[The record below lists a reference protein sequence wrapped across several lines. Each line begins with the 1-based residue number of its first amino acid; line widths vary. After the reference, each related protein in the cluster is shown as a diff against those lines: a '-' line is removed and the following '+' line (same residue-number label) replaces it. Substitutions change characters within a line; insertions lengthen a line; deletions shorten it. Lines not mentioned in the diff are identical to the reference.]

1 MKILITGSK
10 GQLAKEILSQA
21 EIRKDEVLAYD
32 RAGLDISDFK
42 AVSLVVADAAPGVII
57 NCAAM
62 NDVDGAE
69 SNWEDAFVTNGIGV
83 KNLAIASESAGA
95 VLVHFSTD
103 YVFNGRSARPYTI
116 ADLPDPVSSY
126 GQSKLMGE
134 ELLAKHSKNYYLIR
148 TSWVF
153 GTGVNSFPSKLLGW
167 ASDNMELRIV
177 DDQVASPTY
186 AADLAEATLKLIDTG
201 NLGLYHVTNAGQCSR
216 YEWAAYILKI
226 RGWDGVLKP
235 AKSSEFQLPAERPA
249 YSVLDNF
256 PLARTIGAEMPLWK
270 DATDRFL
277 KVMA

>member
-1 MKILITGSK
+1 MKILLTGSK
-10 GQLAKEILSQA
+10 GQLAKEILVQA
-21 EIRKDEVLAYD
+21 EIRKDEVMAYD

-42 AVSLVVADAAPGVII
+42 AVSLVVEEAAPEVII
-57 NCAAM
+57 NCAAY

-69 SNWEDAFVTNGIGV
+69 TRWEDAFATNGIGV
-83 KNLAIASESAGA
+83 KNLAIASKSAGA

-103 YVFNGRSARPYTI
+103 YVFNGRSARPYTV
-116 ADLPDPVSSY
+116 ADLPDPVNSY

-134 ELLAKHSKNYYLIR
+134 ELLAEHSNNYFLIR

-153 GTGVNSFPSKLLGW
+153 GTGVNSFPSKVLEW
-167 ASDNMELRIV
+167 ASCKKELRIV
-177 DDQVASPTY
+177 DDQVSSPTY
-186 AADLAEATLKLIDTG
+186 AADLAASTLKLIDTG
-201 NLGLYHVTNAGQCSR
+201 SLGLYHVTNTGQCSR

-226 RGWDGVLKP
+226 MGWDGVLKH
-235 AKSSEFQLPAERPA
+235 ANSSEFQLPAERPA

-256 PLARTIGAEMPLWK
+256 PLARTIGAEMPQWE